1 MPRIAPLGPGD
12 YTEAHQK
19 AFEHH
24 TSTYRAR
31 ITNMKA
37 TLAHSLPAFE
47 VYMQWYPLYEE
58 VKKITGE
65 RLASLYA
72 YAISYAADC
81 PLCTTYFRKIII
93 DRGEDPAQFQVEAPG
108 HDLLSLGSAIATQKG
123 LVSDALFQA
132 VKKQYTDAELVVLI
146 AFAGQMIAT
155 NIFNNVVQT
164 DMDDYLADYL
174 PKETTVKN
182 E

>member
-1 MPRIAPLGPGD
+1 MPRIAPLRPGD

-24 TSTYRAR
+24 TSSYRAR

-37 TLAHSLPAFE
+37 TLAHSLTAFE

-81 PLCTTYFRKIII
+81 PLCTTYFRKVII
-93 DRGEDPAQFQVEAPG
+93 DRGEDPAQFQVDAYG
-108 HDLLSLGSAIATQKG
+108 QHLLSFGSAIADRKG
-123 LVSDALFQA
+123 QVPEDLFRA
-132 VKKQYTDAELVVLI
+132 IKKQYSDAELVVLI

-164 DMDDYLADYL
+164 DIDDYLTDYL
-174 PKETTVKN
+174 PREREMSN

>member
-1 MPRIAPLGPGD
+1 MPRIAPLRPTN
-12 YTEAHQK
+12 YTEAHKQ

-37 TLAHSLPAFE
+37 TLAHSLTAFE

-81 PLCTTYFRKIII
+81 PLCTTYFRKVII
-93 DRGEDPAQFQVEAPG
+93 DRGEDPAQFQVDEDG
-108 HDLLSLGSAIATQKG
+108 QHLLSFGSAIAANKG
-123 LVSDALFQA
+123 QVPEELFQA

-164 DMDDYLADYL
+164 DIDDYLADYL
-174 PKETTVKN
+174 PTEQTVRN

>member
-1 MPRIAPLGPGD
+1 MPRIAPLSSSN
-12 YTEAHQK
+12 YTEAHQQ

-24 TSTYRAR
+24 TSAYRAR

-37 TLAHSLPAFE
+37 TLAHSLTAFE

-81 PLCTTYFRKIII
+81 PLCTTYFRKVII
-93 DRGEDPAQFQVEAPG
+93 DRGEDPGQFQVDEG
-108 HDLLSLGSAIATQKG
+108 GQYLLSFGSAIAANKG
-123 LVSDALFQA
+123 QVSEELFQA
-132 VKKQYTDAELVVLI
+132 VKKQYTDAALVVLI

-164 DMDDYLADYL
+164 DIDDYLADYL
-174 PKETTVKN
+174 PKEREMSN

>member
-1 MPRIAPLGPGD
+1 MVVAPEHEMVKNI
-12 YTEAHQK
+12 TSEAQ
-19 AFEHH
+19 
-24 TSTYRAR
+24 RD
-31 ITNMKA
+31 
-37 TLAHSLPAFE
+37 E
-47 VYMQWYPLYEE
+47 VEKYLKYVESRSEVDRMAE

-93 DRGEDPAQFQVEAPG
+93 DRGEDPGQFQVDEDG
-108 HDLLSLGSAIATQKG
+108 QHLLSFGSAIAANKG
-123 LVSDALFQA
+123 LVPEELFQA
-132 VKKQYTDAELVVLI
+132 VKKRYTDAEMVILV

-155 NIFNNVVQT
+155 NIFNNVVET
-164 DMDDYLADYL
+164 DIDDYLADYL
-174 PKETTVKN
+174 PKEREISK